1 MSNEQRLREYLKR
14 ALADARRFQNR
25 VRELESANTE
35 PIAIVGMACRLPGG
49 VTTPEELWRLV
60 ADESDVITEFPE
72 DRGWDREALFDPD
85 PDHAGT
91 SYAREGGFMD
101 DVAGFDAGFFGISPR
116 EALAMDPQ
124 QRLMLETSWEALERA
139 GIDPVSVRGTDVG
152 VFTGTAGGDYR
163 ADTHNIPEGLEGH
176 LMTGAS
182 LSVLAGRVSYFLG
195 LEGPAVTIDT
205 ACSSSLV
212 ALHLAAQSLRSGESS
227 LALAGGATVMATPF
241 TLIGSS
247 RQRGLSADAR
257 CKAFAGTADGT
268 GLAEGVGVLLL
279 ERLSDAVRNGRRIW
293 GVVRGSAVNQDG
305 ASNGL
310 TAPNGPSQQRV
321 IRAALA
327 NAGLVP
333 AAVDAVEAHGTGTA
347 LGDPIEAQA
356 VLVTY
361 GQGREADQPLWLGS
375 LKSNIG
381 HAQAAAG
388 VAGVIKMVMAMR
400 HGVLPRTLHVDE
412 PTPHVDWTAGR
423 VEVLTQARPWP
434 ELDRPRRAGVSSFG
448 VSGTNSHVILEQ
460 APQPAAIGAEEE
472 THGLL
477 GGEAVPLLVSARGSA
492 AGLAGQARELA
503 AFLTRN
509 PEVSATDVA
518 RSLVHTRSVL
528 PERAVVVAGDRAEAL
543 AGLEA
548 LADPADPADPADAA
562 DPAGLAGAEAA
573 PGVVV
578 GEGGA
583 VKGRKVFV
591 FPGQG
596 AQWAGMAADLLDTA
610 PVFTARMEECA
621 KALDPLTGWSLLDVI
636 RQAEG
641 APSLDTIDVVQPVSF
656 AVMVSLAALWQASG
670 VVPDAVVGHSQGEIA
685 AACVAGG
692 LTLEDAATLVV
703 MRSRAI
709 VGLPGKG
716 GMASIAEAVDRVA
729 ELIKEWPGK
738 LDIAAVNG
746 PASTVVSGD
755 LEALGEL
762 LAGCETAGIRA
773 RQLLLNNSAGHSV
786 QMEAI
791 EGELRQSLAGLSP
804 RSGAVPFYSTVT
816 GGLFDTAGLDAGY
829 WYRNLRRTVRFD
841 PAVRALAAA
850 GHGVFVEVSTHP
862 VLVPAIEQT
871 LEGDATATPKVVT
884 GTLRRDENGPRRF
897 MESLATLH
905 VRGVTVDWNAVVGRS
920 ADRPVELPTYAFQHQ
935 RYWLDSA
942 WAAGGRTA
950 GAATP
955 GADGRP
961 SRDDTAA
968 GTAAESLVHR
978 LAAMSAEERD
988 HTLLN
993 LVRTS
998 AAAVL
1003 GHESAAEL
1011 PPGRAFGEVGFTSL
1025 AAVDLRNRL
1034 SRLTG
1039 LRLPSTLVFD
1049 HPTPTALM
1057 HHLRD
1062 ELFTTGAAEEA
1073 LLAELRRLEDVAG
1086 TLAPHRIEATGLIT
1100 RLQALTAKLEAAG
1113 GGART
1118 DEADVEA
1125 KLESASVD
1133 DVFAF
1138 IDAEFGE
1145 A

>member
-1 MSNEQRLREYLKR
+1 MSNEQQLRDYLKR
-14 ALADARRFQNR
+14 VLADARRYQSR
-25 VRELESANTE
+25 VRELEGANTE

-49 VTTPEELWRLV
+49 VTTPEDLWRLV

-72 DRGWDREALFDPD
+72 DRGWDREALYDPD

-139 GIDPVSVRGTDVG
+139 GIDPAGVRGTDVG

-163 ADTHNIPEGLEGH
+163 ADTHAVPEGLEGH

-182 LSVLAGRVSYFLG
+182 LSVLAGRVSYVLG
-195 LEGPAVTIDT
+195 LEGPAVTVDT

-212 ALHLAAQSLRSGESS
+212 ALHLAVRSLRSGESS
-227 LALAGGATVMATPF
+227 LALAGGVTVMATPF

-268 GLAEGVGVLLL
+268 GLAEGAGVLLL

-321 IRAALA
+321 IRTALA
-327 NAGLVP
+327 DAGLVP
-333 AAVDAVEAHGTGTA
+333 ADVDAVEAHGTGTA

-356 VLVTY
+356 VLATY
-361 GQGREADQPLWLGS
+361 GQHRDAERPLWLGS

-412 PTPHVDWTAGR
+412 PTPHVDWTTGR
-423 VEVLTQARPWP
+423 VEVLTEARPWP
-434 ELDRPRRAGVSSFG
+434 ELDRPRRSGVSSFG

-460 APQPAAIGAEEE
+460 APEPAPTTADAEED

-477 GGEAVPLLVSARGSA
+477 GAEAVPLLVSARGSA
-492 AGLAGQARELA
+492 SGLAAQARELA
-503 AFLTRN
+503 AFLAAG
-509 PEVSATDVA
+509 PEVRTHDVA
-518 RSLVHTRSVL
+518 RSLVRTRSLL
-528 PERAVVVAGDRAEAL
+528 PDRAVVVAGDRAEAL

-548 LADPADPADPADAA
+548 LAGPADPEGTP
-562 DPAGLAGAEAA
+562 GIAGAEDA
-573 PGVVV
+573 PGLVV

-596 AQWAGMAADLLDTA
+596 AQWAGMGADLLDAA

-621 KALDPLTGWSLLDVI
+621 KALDPLTGWSLLDVV

-656 AVMVSLAALWQASG
+656 AVMVSLAALWQAAG

-709 VGLPGKG
+709 VGMPGKG
-716 GMASIAEAVDRVA
+716 GMASIAEPVDRVA
-729 ELIKEWPGK
+729 DRIGPWPGK

-762 LAGCETAGIRA
+762 LADCEAAGIRA

-791 EGELRQSLAGLSP
+791 EGELRRTLAGLSP
-804 RSGAVPFYSTVT
+804 RSGTVPFYSTVT
-816 GGLFDTAGLDAGY
+816 GDLFDTAGLDAGY
-829 WYRNLRRTVRFD
+829 WYRNVRRTVRFD

-871 LEGDATATPKVVT
+871 LEDGATAAPKAVT
-884 GTLRRDENGPRRF
+884 GTLRRDESGPRRF
-897 MESLATLH
+897 LESLAALH
-905 VRGVTVDWNAVVGRS
+905 VRGVAVDWNAVLGRGPG
-920 ADRPVELPTYAFQHQ
+920 RPVELPTYAFQHR
-935 RYWLDSA
+935 RYWLDTT
-942 WAAGGRTA
+942 WGAGVRTE
-950 GAATP
+950 
-955 GADGRP
+955 
-961 SRDDTAA
+961 
-968 GTAAESLVHR
+968 GTAVPGLDDETSREDAAADARSLVQR
-978 LAAMSAEERD
+978 LAALSPEERD
-988 HTLLN
+988 HTLLT

-1003 GHESAAEL
+1003 GHTSEAEL
-1011 PPGRAFGEVGFTSL
+1011 PPGRAFGEAGFTSL

-1034 SRLTG
+1034 SRVTG
-1039 LRLPSTLVFD
+1039 LRLPSTLIFD
-1049 HPTPTALM
+1049 HPTPVALM
-1057 HHLRD
+1057 HFLRD
-1062 ELFTTGAAEEA
+1062 ELFSTDTAEEPV
-1073 LLAELRRLEDVAG
+1073 LAELRRLEDAAG
-1086 TLAPHRIEATGLIT
+1086 SLAPDRIEATGLIT

-1113 GGART
+1113 GVART
-1118 DEADVEA
+1118 DGADVA
-1125 KLESASVD
+1125 ARLESASVD

-1138 IDAEFGE
+1138 IDVEFGE
-1145 A
+1145 G